1 MTIERGESLLGMML
15 MTLSDRHISIR
26 NNIHA
31 FFIDT
36 GEYKIVILP
45 EGRKMN
51 STYFIECAAPFD
63 RNLLSAGR
71 GDT

>member
-1 MTIERGESLLGMML
+1 MF
-15 MTLSDRHISIR
+15 TL
-26 NNIHA
+26 
-31 FFIDT
+31 FFNDT

-51 STYFIECAAPFD
+51 ITYFIECATPFD